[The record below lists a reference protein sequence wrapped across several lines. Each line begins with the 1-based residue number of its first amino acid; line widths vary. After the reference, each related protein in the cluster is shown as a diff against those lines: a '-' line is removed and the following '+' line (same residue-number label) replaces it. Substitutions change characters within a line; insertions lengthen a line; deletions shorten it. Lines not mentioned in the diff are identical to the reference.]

1 MNEPKMG
8 ISGRIAAAFQ
18 SAQITP
24 LLALVAFL
32 LGVFAVMVT
41 PREEEPQI
49 NVTMANV
56 IAPFPGASVREVE
69 QMVAIPAE
77 QVLSKIA
84 GVEHVYSV
92 SRPGVAIMTV
102 QFKVGVP
109 RTEALVKLH
118 DTIRENADW
127 LPRNLGLPEPLIKP
141 KGIDD
146 VPIVSLTLH
155 GKNADVSAFD
165 LERVAHS
172 IEADIKRVPG
182 TRDVVTIG
190 GPRRAVLVQID
201 PQRMN
206 GSGVTVHDLRMA
218 LQSANLGLP
227 VGELLG
233 GNQSVAIEAGPHLS
247 QASEVADLVVQVVQG
262 KPVFLKDVADVQD
275 GPMPAARYVW
285 HGNNEKNG
293 GEEFAAVTLSIT
305 KKSGENAIDVANG
318 VKSRVAKLQG
328 TVIPDNVEVVETRNY
343 GETANDKAQK
353 LIQKLLFAT
362 ASVVALVFMALGR
375 REAAIVGVAVIL
387 TLTATLFASWAWGFT
402 LNRVSLFAL
411 IFSIGILVDDAIVVV
426 ENIHRH
432 QQLFPGKSLR
442 EIIPGA
448 VDEVGGP
455 TILATFT
462 VIAALLPMAFV
473 SGLMGPYMSPIPI
486 NASLG
491 MLLSLAI
498 AFVITPW
505 LAGMWM
511 KPMTGHAHDS
521 QGGHT
526 GLSAKLEP
534 LFEKVFKPLLDTR
547 TGGRNRKLLGLGVA
561 GLIALSLVLPATGLV
576 MLKMLPFDD
585 KSEFQVVVDMPA
597 GTPLEKTAAV
607 MRELGGHL
615 ATVPEVTHYQ
625 AYVGT
630 ASPINFNGLVRQYY
644 LRAGSELGDIQV
656 NLVGKSERSDKSHVI
671 ATRVRPALQEIGR
684 RHGANVKVV
693 EVPPGPPVM
702 SPIVA
707 EIYGPDA
714 EGRRQ
719 VAQSVRAVF
728 EKTEGVVD
736 IDDSSIADAPRKLL
750 LVDRRKAA
758 VLGVS
763 QQAIVTTLRA
773 GLAGESVTYLHDG
786 SKYPVPALIQ
796 LPAQLHGD
804 LDALLQLGVKTA
816 TGKVVAMRELVT
828 VSDTLRE
835 QPIIHKNM
843 LPVNFVMADM
853 AGKVDSPLYGLFKMR
868 GDVAQIIGPDG
879 HKLEEYFIHQPDDA
893 WRGYSIKWDGESQIT
908 YETFRDMGAAYGVG
922 LILIYLLV
930 VAQFGSYLTPLIIM
944 APIPLTI
951 IGVMPGHALLNAQ
964 YTATSMIGMIALAGI
979 IVRNS
984 ILLVDFINLQVQ
996 SGMDFKRAIVQ
1007 SAITRAQ
1014 PIMLTGLAAMIG
1026 AFFIVD
1032 DPIFNGLA
1040 ISLIFGIFVS
1050 TVLTLVVIPTLYYV
1064 AYRKKY
1070 GA

>member
-275 GPMPAARYVW
+275 GPMPAERYVW
-285 HGNNEKNG
+285 HGNNAKNG

-318 VKSRVAKLQG
+318 VKSRVETLQG
-328 TVIPDNVEVVETRNY
+328 TVIPDNVQVVETRNY

-511 KPMTGHAHDS
+511 KPLTGHAHDAA
-521 QGGHT
+521 GGHT

-534 LFEKVFKPLLDTR
+534 VFEKIFKPLLDTR

-644 LRAGSELGDIQV
+644 LRAGAELGDIQV
-656 NLVGKSERSDKSHVI
+656 NLVGAAERSDKSHVI

-879 HKLEEYFIHQPDDA
+879 QKLEEYFINQPDDA

-996 SGMDFKRAIVQ
+996 GGMDFKRAIVQ

>member
-275 GPMPAARYVW
+275 GPMPAERYVW
-285 HGNNEKNG
+285 HGNNAKNG

-318 VKSRVAKLQG
+318 VKSRVETLQG
-328 TVIPDNVEVVETRNY
+328 TVIPDDVQVVETRNY

-511 KPMTGHAHDS
+511 KPLTGHAHDAA
-521 QGGHT
+521 GGHT

-534 LFEKVFKPLLDTR
+534 VFEKIFKPLLDTR

-644 LRAGSELGDIQV
+644 LRAGAELGDIQV
-656 NLVGKSERSDKSHVI
+656 NLVGAAERSDKSHVI

-879 HKLEEYFIHQPDDA
+879 QKLEEYFINQPDDA

-996 SGMDFKRAIVQ
+996 GGMDFKRAIVQ

>member
-227 VGELLG
+227 VGDLLG

-275 GPMPAARYVW
+275 GPIPAARYVW

-328 TVIPDNVEVVETRNY
+328 TVIPDDVQVVETRNY
-343 GETANDKAQK
+343 GESANDKAQK

-511 KPMTGHAHDS
+511 KPLTGHAHDAA
-521 QGGHT
+521 GGHT

-534 LFEKVFKPLLDTR
+534 LFEKVFKPLLDAQS
-547 TGGRNRKLLGLGVA
+547 GGRNRKLLGLGVA

-625 AYVGT
+625 AYAGT

-644 LRAGSELGDIQV
+644 LRASAELGDIQV

-671 ATRVRPALQEIGR
+671 ATRVRPTLQEIGR

-719 VAQSVRAVF
+719 VSKAVREVF

-736 IDDSSIADAPRKLL
+736 VDVSAIADAPRKVL

-758 VLGVS
+758 ALGVS

-773 GLAGESVTYLHDG
+773 GLAGEDTTYLHDG

-796 LPAQLHGD
+796 LPAHLHGD
-804 LDALLQLGVKTA
+804 LDALLQLGVKSA
-816 TGKVVAMRELVT
+816 TGKVVAIRELVT

-868 GDVAQIIGPDG
+868 GDMAQIKGPDG
-879 HKLEEYFIHQPDDA
+879 QKLEEHFIHQPDDA

-996 SGMDFKRAIVQ
+996 GGMDFKRAIVQ